1 MLDYSKSYIEV
12 QFPVSKLSKESYK
25 ERKAG
30 SDQTLTCLGKWWGR
44 KPLVLVRATIFGC
57 LLPISDDPKKDREI
71 FQELMGMNLHQL
83 RNRKNKTVPS
93 KLGIEFDDLSYDEK
107 LTYCLRQEQA
117 GDKLIDWDK
126 VNAHLETTASSTS
139 ELVAQLSQKRF
150 GRLVS
155 VGDAFSGG
163 GSIPFEAARMGCNAY
178 GSDLSPLAG
187 LLSWASIHVVGTT
200 SENAMKLQKFLE
212 QVFDKTC
219 EEIDALEIEKNK
231 EGQIA
236 KYYLYCNEVICP
248 ECGYK
253 VPLLPSFVVSVKY
266 RAIVKLIDN
275 GEGFDFE
282 IQNDVSPFEMDKA
295 AQGTILGGDVC
306 CPHCRMKTSINAIK
320 GGDGSPALRR
330 WEKDDWKP
338 RDNDVLQERLYAIKA
353 VKLKDDSRIQ
363 DFRKKPGPV
372 TDATFGD
379 TYYLAPTP
387 SDIEREKIVEDY
399 VASHFKEWQEKGYIP
414 NVPIVPGDKTD
425 EPIRTKGWMYWH
437 QLYSPR
443 QLLFLGLL
451 MKNIDEMAKSP
462 EEIVLALCGINSTSN
477 RFSKLSIWDKGCD
490 KGEQTFSNQAL
501 NTLSN
506 WACRSTYSGYE
517 LFCFDWQKFPFISN
531 TNITI
536 KDARNITDIC
546 DIWITD
552 PPYADAVN
560 YDELSEYFLAWDS
573 SLIVKAFP
581 DWYSDSKRALA
592 VRGTGESFN
601 NPMVEIYRN
610 LANHMPDDGM
620 QVVMFTHQ
628 NVKVWAELSMILW
641 SAGLQVTSGWCIQTE
656 TASGLKVGNYVQGTV
671 LLILRKRQELGIVFQ
686 DELFEMIRDEVHSM
700 IDSMRNIDDK
710 DNPDFNDN
718 DYLLAAYA
726 AALKVL
732 TRYSEIEGVDVQY
745 ELTKARE
752 ASEDSPVTKIINQA
766 KKEAYDYLVPSGID
780 AYQWT
785 QLEPE
790 ERFFIKGYE
799 ANINGDFKNGT
810 FQELARSFG
819 VAEYKDMLG
828 DTKANNVRFKTPGE
842 LKNYVSDNKFDHT
855 LLRALLLALHVA
867 IQEEDALEGRKFLK
881 GRYEEDNLY
890 WSLRTRMAMLLGFIS
905 RAKNNDGMAVWQS
918 AAETAE
924 LLKAAIENDM
934 I

>member
-1 MLDYSKSYIEV
+1 M
-12 QFPVSKLSKESYK
+12 
-25 ERKAG
+25 
-30 SDQTLTCLGKWWGR
+30 
-44 KPLVLVRATIFGC
+44 
-57 LLPISDDPKKDREI
+57 
-71 FQELMGMNLHQL
+71 
-83 RNRKNKTVPS
+83 
-93 KLGIEFDDLSYDEK
+93 
-107 LTYCLRQEQA
+107 
-117 GDKLIDWDK
+117 
-126 VNAHLETTASSTS
+126 
-139 ELVAQLSQKRF
+139 
-150 GRLVS
+150 
-155 VGDAFSGG
+155 
-163 GSIPFEAARMGCNAY
+163 
-178 GSDLSPLAG
+178 
-187 LLSWASIHVVGTT
+187 
-200 SENAMKLQKFLE
+200 
-212 QVFDKTC
+212 
-219 EEIDALEIEKNK
+219 
-231 EGQIA
+231 
-236 KYYLYCNEVICP
+236 
-248 ECGYK
+248 
-253 VPLLPSFVVSVKY
+253 
-266 RAIVKLIDN
+266 
-275 GEGFDFE
+275 
-282 IQNDVSPFEMDKA
+282 
-295 AQGTILGGDVC
+295 
-306 CPHCRMKTSINAIK
+306 
-320 GGDGSPALRR
+320 
-330 WEKDDWKP
+330 
-338 RDNDVLQERLYAIKA
+338 
-353 VKLKDDSRIQ
+353 
-363 DFRKKPGPV
+363 
-372 TDATFGD
+372 
-379 TYYLAPTP
+379 
-387 SDIEREKIVEDY
+387 
-399 VASHFKEWQEKGYIP
+399 
-414 NVPIVPGDKTD
+414 
-425 EPIRTKGWMYWH
+425 
-437 QLYSPR
+437 
-443 QLLFLGLL
+443 
-451 MKNIDEMAKSP
+451 
-462 EEIVLALCGINSTSN
+462 
-477 RFSKLSIWDKGCD
+477 
-490 KGEQTFSNQAL
+490 
-501 NTLSN
+501 
-506 WACRSTYSGYE
+506 
-517 LFCFDWQKFPFISN
+517 
-531 TNITI
+531 
-536 KDARNITDIC
+536 

-610 LANHMPDDGM
+610 LANHMPDNGM

-656 TASGLKVGNYVQGTV
+656 TASGLKIGNYVQGTV
-671 LLILRKRQELGIVFQ
+671 LLVLRKRQELGIVFQ
-686 DELFEMIRDEVHSM
+686 DELFEMIRDEVHNM
-700 IDSMRNIDDK
+700 IDSMRDIDDK

-890 WSLRTRMAMLLGFIS
+890 RSLRTRMAMLLGFIS